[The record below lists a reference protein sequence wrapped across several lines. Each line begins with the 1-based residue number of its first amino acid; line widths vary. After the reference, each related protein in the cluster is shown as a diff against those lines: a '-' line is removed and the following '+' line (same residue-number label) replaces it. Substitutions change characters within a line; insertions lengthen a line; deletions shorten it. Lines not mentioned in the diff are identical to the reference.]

1 MKRMAWGASFRGE
14 RLEGR
19 RLGRGW
25 AASTS
30 LALAICFALGCG
42 KPGRTAGGAETGG
55 MGADGVA
62 NGWGPAGG
70 AAGAAGGG
78 ATGTS
83 SHGGNVVANLCTEW
97 LVRTPG
103 NFGAPVPAGEPGVSA
118 AMGRIG
124 TFLAR
129 GGADF
134 CGEGSVDEQVRAAAA
149 ALSGGFDATTEVI
162 LSIDPDLR
170 EALARVHRRLPVEA
184 SPGAAM
190 RNGVL
195 LSLGTSLRGAVCGE
209 EGTKP
214 AAALGFAATVH
225 SLESVYRLWWTALT
239 SELNL
244 SRGAW
249 TGRAGFWKAQ
259 RSMNA
264 RLTRAVSQAG
274 RADGSPLRARE
285 PGAATLVAGDIP
297 LACEPTLKVV
307 SDRGVIGAENGML
320 DADESVVLSVVCRNT
335 GTRRLRSESLT
346 PVLTET
352 SCAVAP
358 DAEVVLPE
366 LEPGAEATIDLGPIV
381 VPSRCGGSTNLTY
394 RLTSSTHP
402 GGGELRLALLPRVID
417 FSMTLGVEVD
427 DPGSSRHAQVLQT
440 GGHAELNLTGR
451 VSPGFTGTTF
461 RLVPATQAMAGLY
474 ASFEVERSTPLLVAR
489 DGSFRL
495 SDDVDVVALRDDEA
509 LERSLALCGPQSP
522 PVWRGIDLRQND
534 AWVAV
539 GIALEATDDATM
551 LAATLR
557 AAPELGSAI
566 AAMRARKPSLSV
578 RAILRAIAGARRAM
592 SCDKRRLLAALMA
605 TEVTEPE
612 AAEPAAAPSEPTA
625 CARPIPGLDP
635 TVAALRAALPDLSVQ
650 DSLVISSNLLR
661 LRGVGLLAMV
671 ELIQPVLPPCPDPD
685 ATPAAAADSGE
696 EAPPTLEELKA
707 ELEAA
712 IVFLIDGLGLDD
724 GPEGETL
731 RATLLD
737 DDAIAAAVLAPC
749 DGLEWLEDSGRPPYV
764 LWRFVRHEM
773 QR

>member
-1 MKRMAWGASFRGE
+1 MKRMAWGAWFRGG

-19 RLGRGW
+19 RYFGERV
-25 AASTS
+25 ASAS
-30 LALAICFALGCG
+30 LALALCFALGCG
-42 KPGRTAGGAETGG
+42 RAATAPTS
-55 MGADGVA
+55 V
-62 NGWGPAGG
+62 PR
-70 AAGAAGGG
+70 
-78 ATGTS
+78 GTRPEP
-83 SHGGNVVANLCTEW
+83 VANLCTEW
-97 LVRTPG
+97 LARTPG
-103 NFGAPVPAGEPGVSA
+103 NFGAPVPAGDPGVSA
-118 AMGRIG
+118 TMRRIG
-124 TFLAR
+124 TLLAR
-129 GGADF
+129 GGADL

-170 EALARVHRRLPVEA
+170 EALARVHGRLPVEA

-209 EGTKP
+209 GGARP
-214 AAALGFAATVH
+214 ATALGFAATVH
-225 SLESVYRLWWTALT
+225 SVESVYRLWWIALT

-249 TGRAGFWKAQ
+249 TGRAGFWTAQ
-259 RSMNA
+259 RSMNE
-264 RLTRAVSQAG
+264 RLTRAVSKSG

-285 PGAATLVAGDIP
+285 PGVATLVAGDIP
-297 LACEPTLKVV
+297 LACEPTMKVV

-320 DADESVVLSVVCRNT
+320 DADEAVVLSVVCRNT

-358 DAEVVLPE
+358 NAEVVLPE
-366 LEPGAEATIDLGPIV
+366 LEPGEEATIDLGPIV
-381 VPSRCGGSTNLTY
+381 VPSRCGSSTNLTY
-394 RLTSSTHP
+394 RLSSSTHP
-402 GGGELRLALLPRVID
+402 GGGELRLALLPRAID

-440 GGHAELNLTGR
+440 GGRAELNLTGR

-461 RLVPATQAMAGLY
+461 RLVPATQAMSGLY
-474 ASFEVERSTPLLVAR
+474 SSFEVQPRTSILVAR

-495 SDDVDVVALRDDEA
+495 ADDVDVVALRDDEA
-509 LERSLALCGPQSP
+509 LGRSLALCGPQSP

-557 AAPELGSAI
+557 AAPELGSAV

-578 RAILRAIAGARRAM
+578 RAILGAIAGARRAM
-592 SCDKRRLLAALMA
+592 TCDRRRLLAALLA
-605 TEVTEPE
+605 TEVV
-612 AAEPAAAPSEPTA
+612 APAAPAAPATPEPTA
-625 CARPIPGLDP
+625 CSRPVPNLDP
-635 TVAALRAALPDLSVQ
+635 TVEALRAALPDLSVQ
-650 DSLVISSNLLR
+650 DSLMISSNLLR
-661 LRGVGLLAMV
+661 LNGAGIVAMAELL
-671 ELIQPVLPPCPDPD
+671 QPVLPRCPDPEA
-685 ATPAAAADSGE
+685 ATPATTNAGE

-707 ELEAA
+707 ALEEA
-712 IVFLIDGLGLDD
+712 IVFLVDGLGLDG
-724 GPEGETL
+724 GPEGEAL
-731 RATLLD
+731 RATLLED
-737 DDAIAAAVLAPC
+737 DTISAAVLAPC
-749 DGLEWLEDSGRPPYV
+749 DGLEWLEDSGQAPYV